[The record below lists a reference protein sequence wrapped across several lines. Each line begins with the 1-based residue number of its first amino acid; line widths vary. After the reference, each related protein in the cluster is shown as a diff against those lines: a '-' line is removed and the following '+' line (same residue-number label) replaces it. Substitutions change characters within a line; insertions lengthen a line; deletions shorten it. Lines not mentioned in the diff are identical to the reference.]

1 MSGYTVE
8 SLIQERRAAEKESKE
23 LQARIDLLKSEKLES
38 RDAGYLEALDRQIEE
53 LSLEKRERSRR
64 LSDLCRIARTISA
77 GD

>member
-8 SLIQERRAAEKESKE
+8 SLIQERRAAERESKE
-23 LQARIDLLKSEKLES
+23 LQARIDLLKTEKLES
-38 RDAGYLEALDRQIEE
+38 KDAEDLEALDRQIEE